1 MAVVKPTYIFNI
13 YNENNHIETV
23 EVSINLPIFDS
34 KKLRVIEQNVD
45 NFITK
50 SQIQSF
56 ESVMSR
62 VDSIP
67 DENLEFLLKCISF
80 GYDIRKFENQY
91 ESPYLDNTTILS
103 LLKLD
108 SMGVDISPFISGHY
122 SEIGLIKLDLNSI
135 IKMEYQGN
143 HKYVEY
149 VSNYDLSEDVIIDII
164 QSLYYGLDI
173 VDVNKYV
180 EFHNN
185 LNKHYDYTRVRI
197 YEWLEEVS
205 GEHYP
210 LELNPQSY
218 DNLVLKIVQEGRPG
232 ICKYFLNKSE
242 HDMLGLDYRTTYDM
256 VMFYINHPEYEDV
269 LLKYLEKYDGN
280 IMVISKISII
290 ISKFIDPEV
299 VANMKS
305 DEEFNHYIKRYC
317 DLHRLL

>member
-1 MAVVKPTYIFNI
+1 MSIAKISFLFKFHD
-13 YNENNHIETV
+13 ENGVEKNV
-23 EVSINLPIFDS
+23 EVPIES
-34 KKLRVIEQNVD
+34 TKEIEKKIKMCNNCVEEIS
-45 NFITK
+45 T
-50 SQIQSF
+50 STQIQSF
-56 ESVMSR
+56 YSLITR
-62 VDSIP
+62 IDSIP
-67 DENLEFLLKCISF
+67 EENFEFLLKCIVL
-80 GYDIRKFENQY
+80 GYDIRKLEKYYATMYCHTQVA
-91 ESPYLDNTTILS
+91 
-103 LLKLD
+103 LLKMD
-108 SMGVDISPFISGHY
+108 SMGIDITPFISGHY

-135 IKMEYQGN
+135 IRMEYQGN

-149 VSNYDLSEDVIIDII
+149 VSNYDLSEDVIIDIV
-164 QSLYYGLDI
+164 QSLYYGLEI

-185 LNKHYDYTRVRI
+185 PNKYYDYTRVRI

-218 DNLVLKIVQEGRPG
+218 DNLILKIIQEGRYG

>member
-13 YNENNHIETV
+13 YNENKHIETV

-34 KKLRVIEQNVD
+34 KKLKMIEQNVD

-67 DENLEFLLKCISF
+67 DENLEFLLKCISL
-80 GYDIRKFENQY
+80 GYDTRKFENQY
-91 ESPYLDNTTILS
+91 ESMYSNTLIS

-135 IKMEYQGN
+135 IRMEYQGN

-149 VSNYDLSEDVIIDII
+149 VSNYDLSEDVIIDIV

-185 LNKHYDYTRVRI
+185 PKKYYDYTRVRI
-197 YEWLEEVS
+197 YERLEEVS

-218 DNLVLKIVQEGRPG
+218 DNLILKIIQEGRPG

-242 HDMLGLDYRTTYDM
+242 HDMFGFNYNTTYEM
-256 VMFYINHPEYEDV
+256 VMFYINHPEYGDV
-269 LLKYLEKYDGN
+269 LLKYLEKYN
-280 IMVISKISII
+280 NNLMVMLNISII
-290 ISKFIDPEV
+290 VSKCIDPEV
-299 VANMKS
+299 VANMKNV
-305 DEEFNHYIKRYC
+305 DEFNQYIDQYC